1 MRRRRDSRKLGPA
14 ASVHRGPRTSVGQRR
29 RRGFPRRK
37 VARTAGGASGSGRGG
52 GSGGGR
58 QGRSGGG
65 VEDGARTATA
75 AEARARGSNNTE
87 DGPGA
92 EAWARMAGAGTS
104 SRGMSDGG
112 RPEQRNGEEE
122 EIRMGENGGRKMS
135 K

>member
-1 MRRRRDSRKLGPA
+1 
-14 ASVHRGPRTSVGQRR
+14 VHRGPRTSVGQRR
-29 RRGFPRRK
+29 RRGFPLRK
-37 VARTAGGASGSGRGG
+37 VARTAAGA
-52 GSGGGR
+52 SGGGR

-75 AEARARGSNNTE
+75 AEARARGSNTE
-87 DGPGA
+87 DGAGA
-92 EAWARMAGAGTS
+92 EAWARTAGAGTS

-112 RPEQRNGEEE
+112 RPERRNGEEE